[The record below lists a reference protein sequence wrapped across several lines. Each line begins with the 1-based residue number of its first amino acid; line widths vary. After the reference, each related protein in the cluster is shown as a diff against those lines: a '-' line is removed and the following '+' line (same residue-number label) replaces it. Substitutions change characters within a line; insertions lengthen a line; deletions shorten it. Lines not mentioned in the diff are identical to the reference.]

1 MSEEKGKMQ
10 RIKEFIEKCNL
21 LKGGKVNVDY
31 LKDKLYSYSIDETP
45 TTTTI
50 QKFADG
56 GCRKR
61 INFDFS
67 IQAPFNAL
75 ENINNSKFCDDFTQW
90 IEEQNRNE
98 NLPDI
103 EGAEELGCNRGT
115 ILQTTETTA
124 IYVIPM
130 YLIYVEEY

>member
-1 MSEEKGKMQ
+1 MSQEKGKMEK
-10 RIKEFIEKCNL
+10 IKEFIEKCPL

-31 LKDKLYSYSIDETP
+31 LKAKLYSYSIDETP
-45 TTTTI
+45 TTTII

-56 GCRKR
+56 GCKKR

-67 IQAPFNAL
+67 VQAPFNAL
-75 ENINNSKFCDDFTQW
+75 ENIKNSKFCDDYTQW
-90 IEEQNRNE
+90 FEEQNRNY

-103 EGAEELGCNRGT
+103 EGAEEIGCNRGT

-124 IYVIPM
+124 IYVIPS
-130 YLIYVEEY
+130 YLIYIEEY